1 MFPHLRCLHY
11 AKQPMVQCEFH
22 QNPNICRNMKIYPK
36 IHKESLGT
44 PNIQNNFKE
53 KKKKEQSG
61 MHHKPQ
67 SQNLLK
73 NNGNQNSVVL
83 AKRQIYKPTDWNRE
97 PRNQPSHIWSN
108 VMHIYYSFKN

>member
-53 KKKKEQSG
+53 KKKKKNKVECITS
-61 MHHKPQ
+61 P
-67 SQNLLK
+67 NLK
-73 NNGNQNSVVL
+73 
-83 AKRQIYKPTDWNRE
+83 IY
-97 PRNQPSHIWSN
+97 
-108 VMHIYYSFKN
+108 